1 MSVPERGQK
10 VTTVAL
16 HLEMGQRVAAWFRQR
31 HPRHTAKLL
40 AQDYD
45 TAEATAKKIIGGRL
59 PSAPLFA
66 RMLKKEGPGF
76 AGLVL
81 QPCGDWAS
89 LLKIQADLDVLE
101 ERAAQARDD
110 LVALKAE
117 LRAAAE

>member
-1 MSVPERGQK
+1 MYRSKKDTK
-10 VTTVAL
+10 VTTAAL
-16 HLEMGQRVAAWFRQR
+16 HHEMGARVAAWFRQR
-31 HPRHTAKLL
+31 YPRHTSKLL
-40 AQDYD
+40 ARDYD
-45 TAEATAKKIIGGRL
+45 IAEPTAKKIIGGRF
-59 PSAPLFA
+59 PGGAIFA
-66 RMLKKEGPGF
+66 AMLKREGAGF